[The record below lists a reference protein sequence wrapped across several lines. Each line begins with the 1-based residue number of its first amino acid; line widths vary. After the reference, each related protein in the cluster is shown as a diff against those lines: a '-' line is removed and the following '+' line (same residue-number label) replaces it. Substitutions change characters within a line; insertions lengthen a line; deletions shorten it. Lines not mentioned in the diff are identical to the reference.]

1 MRGLNMKDKKIQ
13 KMLNSL
19 IDISYRLADEKDY
32 DEVIAP
38 RLKTI
43 IGYLR
48 HKQFIR
54 DQINELEGG
63 L

>member
-1 MRGLNMKDKKIQ
+1 MNDKKIQ

-43 IGYLR
+43 IGYLT
-48 HKQFIR
+48 HKQLIR
-54 DQINELEGG
+54 DKINELEGG
-63 L
+63 LQNEN